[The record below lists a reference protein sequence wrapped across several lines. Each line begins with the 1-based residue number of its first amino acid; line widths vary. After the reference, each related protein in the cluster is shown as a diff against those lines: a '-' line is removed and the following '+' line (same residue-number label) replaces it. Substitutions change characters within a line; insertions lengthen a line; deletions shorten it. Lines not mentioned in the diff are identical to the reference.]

1 LNRTARI
8 LIVIGSLSLL
18 TATQLSALGFHAL
31 NDVFGP
37 GDKESWG
44 WANQLQFYQSL
55 GLVLL
60 GLVASRIG
68 DSLLLAGAGILIC
81 VGLLLF
87 SGSIYLATTGILPG
101 AGSVAPAGGVSF
113 MLAWLLAAIAVF
125 RATR

>member
-1 LNRTARI
+1 MTRLART
-8 LIVIGSLSLL
+8 LIIVGALSLL

-60 GLVASRIG
+60 GVVATRLG
-68 DSLLLAGAGILIC
+68 DSWLLAAAGGLIC
-81 VGLLLF
+81 LGLVLF
-87 SGSIYLATTGILPG
+87 SGSIYLATTGVLPG
-101 AGSVAPAGGVSF
+101 AGSVAPLGGGSF
-113 MLAWLLAAIAVF
+113 MLAWLLAAIAVV
-125 RATR
+125 RAPR